1 MNENLIEQLMDAGY
15 DFSSIN
21 LILKMLDSEGNKTN
35 SIEEHNAIFNIEPHV
50 TSSEIKNFMNYC
62 MINSLL
68 PSECF
73 MEVEYMN
80 KEYPT
85 EYIFNFKHSEDFI
98 DILMDDLDDRKDIK
112 MLLKLDKD
120 VKTNFIYKIRELR
133 DEYNFF
139 DDFDLDYLNKLQNIL
154 SNNDSDELAIL
165 EIKNE
170 NTEELYFVLDH
181 VNDSKSKFE
190 IDEEIK
196 KYRVIYNLHKEY
208 PGIEDFE
215 LPVYS
220 LYILKQ
226 LYEKINNENFKN
238 LISFIDYSGQI
249 EKESLLYLLNFNSK
263 ENPEAINILDN
274 YTCREQTILLD
285 AYANTSSNVYKLIK
299 ELVDNEVIINNHTD
313 IKVNSIIKDKLG
325 PEINDEL
332 LDLFIQEIKFNK
344 DLEFEDLL
352 QIKYGYEESINVS
365 EYISNEEGFYKSH
378 EKELLR
384 NILLYNARLDNID
397 DLIDVEKFKNTDF
410 YYCASDVDL
419 LSALLNTNFNIEYVT
434 EFSYDFLCVL
444 ADELPEYKLT
454 KEECKEI
461 QNFINY
467 DFDEMDFRVALRG
480 LCSRKFMVIDQVD
493 FYKKGLEFYNTLEEM
508 KKDEFCNS
516 KIEELNDKN
525 INYIFPMLQRYRE
538 EDEFGKQ
545 ILKTF
550 IDKQIYN
557 GNINLLKVLDKPLAE
572 EILDDIKNDNY
583 IIKGLAIKIDK
594 DTYDYIKESFEKI
607 DNNKKFL
614 WTDSYKQTF
623 IRLINSKKSR
633 DILNYYLDNLDTP
646 KECFEKRN
654 LSVDNLKLIKL
665 CFHFDDYKSEFRK
678 KHHDI
683 DSVLH
688 YAFYDIKNNLYKK
701 IDANY
706 ESKELLEYARNE
718 FERIENEI
726 CELHPD
732 AVEDIKAEFSIIK
745 TEMQNINKQPEIER

>member
-1 MNENLIEQLMDAGY
+1 MNENLVEQLMDAGY

-35 SIEEHNAIFNIEPHV
+35 NIEEHNAIFNIKPHV
-50 TSSEIKNFMNYC
+50 ASSEIKNFMNYC

-98 DILMDDLDDRKDIK
+98 DILMDDLDDKKDIK

-120 VKTNFIYKIRELR
+120 VKTNFIHEIRELR

-139 DDFDLDYLNKLQNIL
+139 DDFDLDYLDKLQNIVY
-154 SNNDSDELAIL
+154 NNSEILDHIL

-181 VNDSKSKFE
+181 VNGSKSKFE

-215 LPVYS
+215 LAVYP
-220 LYILKQ
+220 YYTLKQ

-238 LISFIDYSGQI
+238 LMSFIDYSGQI
-249 EKESLLYLLNFNSK
+249 EKESLLYLLDFNSK
-263 ENPEAINILDN
+263 ENPEIMNILDN
-274 YTCREQTILLD
+274 YADGVQTVLLD
-285 AYANTSSNVYKLIK
+285 AYINPNIYKLVK
-299 ELVDNEVIINNHTD
+299 AFADNEIIINDYVSTK
-313 IKVNSIIKDKLG
+313 INSIIKDKLG
-325 PEINDEL
+325 PEISDEL
-332 LDLFIQEIKFNK
+332 LDLFMQEIKFNEK
-344 DLEFEDLL
+344 IEFEDLL
-352 QIKYGYEESINVS
+352 EIKLGYEELIDVS
-365 EYISNEEGFYKSH
+365 EYISNEEVVYKHH

-384 NILLYNARLDNID
+384 NVLLYNARLDNID

-410 YYCASDVDL
+410 YYCDSDVDL
-419 LSALLNTNFNIEYVT
+419 LNALLSKNLNIEYVT

-444 ADELPEYKLT
+444 DDELPDYKLT

-525 INYIFPMLQRYRE
+525 INYIFPMLQRYQE

-550 IDKQIYN
+550 IDKKIYN

-572 EILDDIKNDNY
+572 EILNDIKNDNY

-607 DNNKKFL
+607 DNNEKFL

-654 LSVDNLKLIKL
+654 LSVDSIKLIKL

-701 IDANY
+701 IDANC